1 MRLIESKYKT
11 GKVITSFQN
20 FVGYLNESSSYS
32 SQEITKKI
40 NRATLWI
47 SVNKPFYGE
56 LFSHLNIWG
65 SYDLVPNTI
74 ATNGRDIIFHPDFVM
89 KQSDKA
95 LRFAIMHEIL
105 HCISE
110 HYDKRENRDPKIW
123 NLACDYVVNPMLIGE
138 DGIEPPVDANGQP
151 AFVHN
156 PQLEATRAED
166 IYDIIIRTRKTT
178 DILKSETGYVID
190 WDAEVPKPDPDLLI
204 YTKGDEDY
212 QKLEDQPNQEKDE
225 EDELTDGEDEMKD
238 KEPGCTACVGDS
250 PTGSS
255 EQPGDGQPTGG
266 TETPQDSP
274 SGDQPTGGT
283 ETPGDSPSGDQPTG
297 GTEPPIDPPPGGQP
311 TGGTGPTGGQPTGG
325 TGPTG
330 GQPTG
335 GTGPTGGQP
344 TGGTGPTGEKG
355 SDEKIRVQVGD
366 RVMTNKGSGTVT
378 QVFPNGD
385 IEVKID

>member
-166 IYDIIIRTRKTT
+166 VYDIIIRTRNTT

-190 WDAEVPKPDPDLLI
+190 WDAEVPKPDPDLII

-225 EDELTDGEDEMKD
+225 EDELKDREDEMKD

-255 EQPGDGQPTGG
+255 EQPGDGQATGVTG
-266 TETPQDSP
+266 SSET
-274 SGDQPTGGT
+274 
-283 ETPGDSPSGDQPTG
+283 GDSPSGDQPTG
-297 GTEPPIDPPPGGQP
+297 GTEPPDDTRQP
-311 TGGTGPTGGQPTGG
+311 TGGTGPTGATGTIGPTGSQPTGG

-330 GQPTG
+330 ATG
-335 GTGPTGGQP
+335 TIGPTGSQP
-344 TGGTGPTGEKG
+344 TGGTGPTGETG

-378 QVFPNGD
+378 QVFSNGD